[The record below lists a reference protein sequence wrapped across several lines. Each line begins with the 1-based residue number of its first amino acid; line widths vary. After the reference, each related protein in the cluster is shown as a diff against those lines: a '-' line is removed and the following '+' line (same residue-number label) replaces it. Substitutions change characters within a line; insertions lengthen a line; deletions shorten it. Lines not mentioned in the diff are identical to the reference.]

1 MSPGEAGGGEAVL
14 TARRILLGVT
24 GSIAAYK
31 AVELLRELMKREAE
45 VQVVMTE
52 AATRFVAPLTFET
65 LSRQPV
71 LLDMFTLAYGSQIGH
86 IAATAQADLFVIAP
100 ATANTI
106 AKLAHGLADD
116 FLSNI
121 YLASRCP
128 VLVAPAMDTDMYQ
141 HAAVQEN
148 LGRLRDRGIHVVGP
162 ASGELASGLVGPG
175 RLVEPAEIVEAIEK
189 LLAPSGDLAGE
200 VVLVTAGPTREPLDP
215 VRYISNRSSGRMGYA
230 VAEAAA
236 RRGARVILVSGPTA
250 LDPPREAQVVSVET
264 AQEMYDAVLKHLE
277 PATVVIKAAAVAD
290 YRPKQVARQKIKKDE
305 RVPEVT
311 LESTPDILAE
321 VGKRKGRRI
330 LVGFAAETHDLVANA
345 RKKLQR
351 KNLDLMVANDV
362 SQPGAGFDADT
373 NVVKIL
379 DTKGGVDELALQ
391 SKGSVADR
399 ILDRVVALLAQR
411 H

>member
-1 MSPGEAGGGEAVL
+1 MLKGK
-14 TARRILLGVT
+14 RILLGVT
-24 GSIAAYK
+24 GSIAVYK

-52 AATRFVAPLTFET
+52 AATRFVAPLSFET

-86 IAATAQADLFVIAP
+86 IAATARADLFVIAP
-100 ATANTI
+100 VTANTL

-116 FLSNI
+116 FLTNI

-128 VLVAPAMDTDMYQ
+128 VLVAPAMDSDMYQ

-148 LGRLRDRGIHVVGP
+148 LARLRERGIHVVGP

-200 VVLVTAGPTREPLDP
+200 VMLVTAGPTREPLDP
-215 VRYISNRSSGRMGYA
+215 VRYISNRSSGKMGYA
-230 VAEAAA
+230 IAEAAA

-250 LDPPREAQVVSVET
+250 LDPPREAQVVHVET
-264 AQEMYDAVLKHLE
+264 AQEMYEAVLSHLE
-277 PATVVIKAAAVAD
+277 PVTVVIKAAAVAD

-345 RKKLQR
+345 GKKLQR

-362 SQPGAGFDADT
+362 SQPGAGFDGDT
-373 NVVKIL
+373 NLVKIL
-379 DTKGGVDELALQ
+379 DAKGGVEELPLQ

-399 ILDRVVALLAQR
+399 ILDRVVQLVAQR

>member
-1 MSPGEAGGGEAVL
+1 VL
-14 TARRILLGVT
+14 KGKRILLGVT

-31 AVELLRELMKREAE
+31 AVELLRELVQREAE

-86 IAATAQADLFVIAP
+86 IAATARADLFVIAP

-116 FLSNI
+116 FLTNI

-128 VLVAPAMDTDMYQ
+128 VLLAPAMDTDMYQ

-148 LGRLRDRGIHVVGP
+148 LSRLRDRGIHVVGP

-189 LLAPSGDLAGE
+189 LLAPGGDLAGE

-215 VRYISNRSSGRMGYA
+215 VRYLSNRSSGKMGYA
-230 VAEAAA
+230 IAEAAV
-236 RRGARVILVSGPTA
+236 RRGARVVLVSGPTSLA
-250 LDPPREAQVVSVET
+250 PPREAQVVPVET
-264 AQEMYDAVLKHLE
+264 AQEMYDAVLAHLE
-277 PATVVIKAAAVAD
+277 AATVVIKAAAVAD

-379 DTKGGVDELALQ
+379 DAEGGVEELPLQ
-391 SKGSVADR
+391 TKRSVADR

-411 H
+411 R

>member
-1 MSPGEAGGGEAVL
+1 ML
-14 TARRILLGVT
+14 TGKRILLGVT

-52 AATRFVAPLTFET
+52 AATRFVAPLSFET

-86 IAATAQADLFVIAP
+86 IAATARADLFVIAP

-116 FLSNI
+116 FLANI

-128 VLVAPAMDTDMYQ
+128 VLVAPAMGSDMYQ

-148 LGRLRDRGIHVVGP
+148 LARLRGRGIHVVGP

-175 RLVEPAEIVEAIEK
+175 RLVEPAEIVEAIEN

-215 VRYISNRSSGRMGYA
+215 VRYISNRSSGKMGYA
-230 VAEAAA
+230 IVEAAA

-250 LDPPREAQVVSVET
+250 LGPPREAQVVQVET
-264 AQEMYDAVLKHLE
+264 AQEMYDAVLAHLDA
-277 PATVVIKAAAVAD
+277 ATVVIKAAAVAD
-290 YRPKQVARQKIKKDE
+290 YRPKQVAREKIKKDE

-379 DTKGGVDELALQ
+379 DAKGGVEELPLLPKPA
-391 SKGSVADR
+391 VADR
-399 ILDRVVALLAQR
+399 ILDRVVQLVGKR
-411 H
+411 R

>member
-1 MSPGEAGGGEAVL
+1 
-14 TARRILLGVT
+14 
-24 GSIAAYK
+24 
-31 AVELLRELMKREAE
+31 
-45 VQVVMTE
+45 
-52 AATRFVAPLTFET
+52 
-65 LSRQPV
+65 
-71 LLDMFTLAYGSQIGH
+71 
-86 IAATAQADLFVIAP
+86 
-100 ATANTI
+100 
-106 AKLAHGLADD
+106 
-116 FLSNI
+116 
-121 YLASRCP
+121 
-128 VLVAPAMDTDMYQ
+128 MDSGMYQ

-148 LGRLRDRGIHVVGP
+148 LARLRGRGIHVVGP

-175 RLVEPAEIVEAIEK
+175 RLVEPAEIVEAIEN

-215 VRYISNRSSGRMGYA
+215 VRYISNRSSGKMGYA
-230 VAEAAA
+230 IVEAAA

-250 LDPPREAQVVSVET
+250 LPPPREVQVVQVET
-264 AQEMYDAVLKHLE
+264 AQEMYDAVLARLE
-277 PATVVIKAAAVAD
+277 TVTVVIKAAAVAD

-379 DTKGGVDELALQ
+379 DAKGGVEELPLLPKPA
-391 SKGSVADR
+391 VADR
-399 ILDRVVALLAQR
+399 ILDRVVQLVGKR
-411 H
+411 R

>member
-1 MSPGEAGGGEAVL
+1 MLNGK
-14 TARRILLGVT
+14 RILLGVT

-31 AVELLRELMKREAE
+31 AVELTRELVRKGAE

-52 AATRFVAPLTFET
+52 AATRFVAHLTFET

-86 IAATAQADLFVIAP
+86 IEATARADVFVIAP
-100 ATANTI
+100 TTAHTI
-106 AKLAHGLADD
+106 ARLAHGLADD

-128 VLVAPAMDTDMYQ
+128 VLLAPAMDTDMYQ

-148 LGRLRDRGIHVVGP
+148 LSRLRDRGVHIVGP
-162 ASGELASGLVGPG
+162 VSGELASGLSGPG
-175 RLVEPAEIVEAIEK
+175 RLVEPPEIVEAIER
-189 LLAPSGDLAGE
+189 LLAVTQDLAGE

-215 VRYISNRSSGRMGYA
+215 VRYLSNRSSGKMGYA
-230 VAEAAA
+230 IAEAAA
-236 RRGARVILVSGPTA
+236 ARGARVILVSGPTA
-250 LDPPREAQVVSVET
+250 LTPPRDAEVILVET
-264 AQEMYDAVLKHLE
+264 AQEMHDAVLTSLDA
-277 PATVVIKAAAVAD
+277 ATTVIKAAAVAD
-290 YRPKQVARQKIKKDE
+290 YRPKQVAGRKIKKDE
-305 RVPEVT
+305 TVPEVT
-311 LESTPDILAE
+311 LEPTPDILAE

-330 LVGFAAETHDLVANA
+330 LVGFAAETEDLVVNA

-362 SQPGAGFDADT
+362 SQPGAGFDSET

-379 DTKGGVDELALQ
+379 DANGRVEELPLQTKR
-391 SKGSVADR
+391 SVADK
-399 ILDRVVALLAQR
+399 ILDRVVELLKER
-411 H
+411 N

>member
-1 MSPGEAGGGEAVL
+1 ML
-14 TARRILLGVT
+14 TGKRILLGVT

-71 LLDMFTLAYGSQIGH
+71 LLDMFTLAYESRIGH
-86 IAATAQADLFVIAP
+86 IAATARADLFVIAP
-100 ATANTI
+100 VTANTI

-116 FLSNI
+116 FLTNI

-128 VLVAPAMDTDMYQ
+128 VLLAPAMDSDMYQ

-148 LGRLRDRGIHVVGP
+148 LARLRQRGIHVVGP

-215 VRYISNRSSGRMGYA
+215 VRYISNRSSGKMGYA
-230 VAEAAA
+230 IAEAAA

-250 LDPPREAQVVSVET
+250 LDPPREAQVVPVET
-264 AQEMYDAVLKHLE
+264 AQEMYEAVLAHLE
-277 PATVVIKAAAVAD
+277 AVTVVIKAAAVAD
-290 YRPKQVARQKIKKDE
+290 YRPKQVAREKIKKDE

-321 VGKRKGRRI
+321 IGKRKGRRI
-330 LVGFAAETHDLVANA
+330 LVGFAAETQDLVANA

-373 NVVKIL
+373 NLVKIL
-379 DTKGGVDELALQ
+379 DAKGGVEELPLLPKAA
-391 SKGSVADR
+391 VADR
-399 ILDRVVALLAQR
+399 ILDRVVHLVGKR
-411 H
+411 R